1 LETPNLPSKSKPA
14 RLKTDIAASTRHAL
28 PRSRRAFY
36 VFSMHDA
43 RGQKLRH
50 RCVASGRRI
59 GHNEAMAE
67 PDARP
72 TNAPEIT
79 VSELASALKR
89 AIEDRFGYV
98 RVRGEISGYRGPQS
112 SGHAYFSL
120 KDANARLDAVIWRTT
135 LQRMRVKPEEGLEV
149 IATGRLTTF
158 PGKSTYQIV
167 IDSLELAGIGALMAL
182 LEARRRKLAAEGLFD
197 VARKRKAPFLP
208 RIVGVVTSPTGAVIR
223 DILHRLADRFPV
235 RVIVWPVRVQ
245 GETSAAE
252 IAAAID
258 GFNALAKDG
267 IAARPDVLIVAR
279 GGGSFEDLMSFNDEA
294 VVRAVARSAIPLI
307 AAVGHE
313 TDWTL
318 IDHAADVRA
327 PTPTAAAEFAV
338 PVRNELLA
346 TIAELEARRGGAILR
361 FSHRLRSD
369 LRALARALPG
379 GEAIVAGPRQRLDR
393 ASEILVQR
401 MRGALD
407 QRALKTAGLAR
418 QLARHSPRA
427 HLAGL
432 RERLRGLSGR
442 LARTRPLLIERP
454 RRSADA
460 VSRTFIREAALLA
473 RRRGERMG
481 ALARLAARMT
491 RAYDER
497 LKSLRADLLSKEQ
510 LLGAMSYRGV
520 LSRGFALVRDE
531 TQRPLWRA
539 EDTRQAQRLEIEF
552 ADGKIGAI
560 AGGRVGPPLTPP
572 ALLPRRR
579 AKSDKDEGQGSLF

>member
-1 LETPNLPSKSKPA
+1 MA
-14 RLKTDIAASTRHAL
+14 
-28 PRSRRAFY
+28 
-36 VFSMHDA
+36 DA
-43 RGQKLRH
+43 
-50 RCVASGRRI
+50 
-59 GHNEAMAE
+59 
-67 PDARP
+67 DARP

-79 VSELASALKR
+79 VSELANALKR

-98 RVRGEISGYRGPQS
+98 RVRGEISGYRGRQS

-120 KDANARLDAVIWRTT
+120 KDANARLDAIIWRTT
-135 LQRMRVKPEEGLEV
+135 LQRMRLKPEEGLEV

-182 LEARRRKLAAEGLFD
+182 LEARRRKLAEEGLFD
-197 VARKRKAPFLP
+197 AARKRKAPFLP

-252 IAAAID
+252 VAAAID
-258 GFNALAKDG
+258 GFNAMAADG
-267 IAARPDVLIVAR
+267 MARPDVLIVAR
-279 GGGSFEDLMSFNDEA
+279 GGGSLEDLMSFNDEA

-318 IDHAADVRA
+318 IDHAADLRA

-338 PVRNELLA
+338 PVRTELLA
-346 TIAELEARRGGAILR
+346 TIAALDARRRGAILR

-369 LRALARALPG
+369 LRALARALPA
-379 GEAIVAGPRQRLDR
+379 GEAIIASPRQRLDR
-393 ASEILVQR
+393 AAETLVRR
-401 MRGALD
+401 MRGAID
-407 QRALKTAGLAR
+407 QRALRTAGLAR

-454 RRSADA
+454 RRSGEG
-460 VSRTFIREAALLA
+460 VSRTFVREAALLA
-473 RRRGERMG
+473 RRRGEYAA
-481 ALARLAARMT
+481 ALTRLAARMT

-497 LKSLRADLLSKEQ
+497 LQSRRAQLFSAGQ

-539 EDTRQAQRLEIEF
+539 TEVKQTQRLEIEF

-579 AKSDKDEGQGSLF
+579 TKSDKDAEGQGSLF

>member
-1 LETPNLPSKSKPA
+1 VVSP
-14 RLKTDIAASTRHAL
+14 
-28 PRSRRAFY
+28 RRAIGRKTLL
-36 VFSMHDA
+36 A
-43 RGQKLRH
+43 P
-50 RCVASGRRI
+50 ASRI
-59 GHNEAMAE
+59 GHSAAMAE
-67 PDARP
+67 ADARA

-79 VSELASALKR
+79 VSELAGALKR
-89 AIEDRFGYV
+89 AIEDRFGFV
-98 RVRGEISGYRGPQS
+98 RVRGEISGFRGRHS

-135 LQRMRVKPEEGLEV
+135 LQRMRLKPEDGLEV
-149 IATGRLTTF
+149 VATGRLTTF

-167 IDSLELAGIGALMAL
+167 IEALELAGIGALMAL
-182 LEARRRKLAAEGLFD
+182 LEARRRKLAEEGLFD
-197 VARKRKAPFLP
+197 AARKRKVPFLP

-252 IAAAID
+252 VAAAID
-258 GFNALAKDG
+258 GFNALALDG
-267 IAARPDVLIVAR
+267 APGRPDVLIVAR
-279 GGGSFEDLMSFNDEA
+279 GGGSLEDLMGFNEEI
-294 VVRAVARSAIPLI
+294 VVRAAARSAIPLI

-318 IDHAADVRA
+318 IDHAADMRA
-327 PTPTAAAEFAV
+327 PTPTAAAEFAA
-338 PVRNELLA
+338 PVRSELLA
-346 TIAELEARRGGAILR
+346 AVAELTARRRGAILR

-369 LRALARALPG
+369 LRAIARALPA

-393 ASEILVQR
+393 AAETLAQR
-401 MRGALD
+401 MRGSID
-407 QRALKTAGLAR
+407 QRALRTAGLAR
-418 QLARHSPRA
+418 RLARHSPRA
-427 HLAGL
+427 HLAGE
-432 RERLRGLSGR
+432 RERLRGLAGR
-442 LARTRPLLIERP
+442 LMRLRPLLIERP
-454 RRSADA
+454 RRGA
-460 VSRTFIREAALLA
+460 EAAARVFAREGALMA
-473 RRRGERMG
+473 RRRGDE
-481 ALARLAARMT
+481 AAAVERLAARMA

-497 LKSLRADLLSKEQ
+497 LQARRAQLFSAWQ

-531 TQRPLWRA
+531 EQRPLRRA
-539 EDTRQAQRLEIEF
+539 SDVKPAQRLEIEF

-579 AKSDKDEGQGSLF
+579 ARADKDEGQGTLF